1 MINQRFPFRSS
12 KSRLTK
18 KQQLRIELNELIL
31 LYFLKHD
38 EYVTAETVWLELV
51 ASEQHISIS
60 SFYNRLRELVDGLL
74 IEKKSN
80 APHKFVYKLIS
91 KTGLSRSRIF

>member
-1 MINQRFPFRSS
+1 MSNFPFRSS

-18 KQQLRIELNELIL
+18 KQQLRKELNDLIL

-38 EYVTAETVWLELV
+38 AYVEAETVWLELL
-51 ASEQHISIS
+51 ASGQHISIS
-60 SFYNRLRELVDGLL
+60 SYYNRLRELVDGLL

-80 APHKFVYKLIS
+80 GPHKFVYKLIS
-91 KTGLSRSRIF
+91 KST

>member
-1 MINQRFPFRSS
+1 
-12 KSRLTK
+12 
-18 KQQLRIELNELIL
+18 L

-38 EYVTAETVWLELV
+38 EFVEAETIWLELV
-51 ASEQHISIS
+51 ASGQHISIS

-80 APHKFVYKLIS
+80 GPHKFVYQLIA
-91 KTGLSRSRIF
+91 KQLINARNV

>member
-1 MINQRFPFRSS
+1 MSNFPFRSS

-18 KQQLRIELNELIL
+18 KQQLRKELNDVIL

-38 EYVTAETVWLELV
+38 EFVEAETVWLELL
-51 ASEQHISIS
+51 ACGQHISIS
-60 SFYNRLRELVDGLL
+60 SYYNRLRQLVDGLL

-80 APHKFVYKLIS
+80 GPHKFVYKLIS
-91 KTGLSRSRIF
+91 KST